1 MEYLEE
7 LKQKFDK
14 LLIYLREELSA
25 IRTNRPTPKMIE
37 DIYVEYAD
45 DSLPIKQL
53 GSIAIELPRN
63 LLVTPWDKESI
74 PAIAKGIENAKLGVS
89 VSAQG
94 NRIRITLPELTGERK
109 EEMSKIVKRIAEE
122 TRIKMRI
129 ARDDA
134 SRKVNA
140 EEDEDTKFSNKE
152 KLQKAVDAFNGTVDE
167 LVNNKLTE
175 LSA

>member
-109 EEMSKIVKRIAEE
+109 EEMSKITKLEE
-122 TRIKMRI
+122 
-129 ARDDA
+129 A
-134 SRKVNA
+134 
-140 EEDEDTKFSNKE
+140 
-152 KLQKAVDAFNGTVDE
+152 
-167 LVNNKLTE
+167 
-175 LSA
+175 